1 MRKSRLAALLVVLIP
16 MLFSIGFSAWI
27 IVHEFVIQPVY
38 QEYIDDYFGT
48 SQTKTYTGGILLPD
62 QIFPIDGDRFPE
74 SDLSYQF
81 KLSSS
86 STWTNVVKDSTG
98 PIDVGTY
105 DIKVTVASLG
115 ETYDVTLIITP
126 KKVSID
132 TTNNNNIISLNY
144 DSAKRT
150 FDSMK
155 SDIALGVK
163 FLDETGNSI
172 EIPSDQYDISG
183 IQNGTFYYGS
193 LPSRI
198 STTNLSDT
206 ENSKVAGS
214 IYEAYVTFTKGNYEF
229 ISSINDF
236 VIFKYCTVKD
246 KDIDSGSFT
255 TLEDGIKGTLNMILL
270 GDSTNDS
277 KNIPNY
283 VISCFS
289 KITYVVN
296 NYGSLNY
303 NLRGNKIVVPY
314 DSSGTDKISA
324 DPGGTSPVYSVLY
337 IPESIILNVSN
348 GSSVTVGAKIGF
360 TNTPYQAAVGA
371 HGVVMN
377 HGTIN
382 VNSGC
387 TYNSYGFT
395 KGIGKI
401 NLYSG
406 STATDVFTTYD
417 WPGGSAAMSLV
428 SSVFPLTKWS
438 VYNISCK
445 TYIFA
450 NATYNAFTT
459 IYSSKIIVGYN
470 DFTVT
475 IIGNTSTSECMFRPS
490 SSTNTSDYVL
500 KYTEVQNDSITKSN
514 QIYGTIT
521 TVEVNGDYQDGNITI
536 KYLGNMGVST
546 STSKATPISNL
557 KIILNSGS
565 NLNISKASYIFM
577 NSSVVYVNNRAVL
590 NIGNSSAYF
599 AFLDGTKLVL
609 NGTLSGSGKIGGLI
623 ESTEIGAISTI
634 STYSVSYKV
643 MSNSASVSGTAD
655 AKGMFWDNGVV
666 EKNFKD
672 FGTGVFTTNNNN
684 SENAVVFE
692 FGTKYYTYT
701 INYYDKNGDAW
712 ELCATDSQNSLE
724 SSLVIDKSYTSE
736 LIKPFYEFDKWY
748 TDQSL
753 TNEFNGTTL
762 VGIENGIS
770 NLNLYANWNIKEY
783 TFTYNFY
790 YNDNSLSEDQVTII
804 NKLEKFTINNFV
816 DDILT
821 ISTQV
826 SYLGKTFVG
835 WYVGIKDVESGMINS
850 SLSKEDFSKL
860 LGNVGDATEI
870 PLYCEFIDSKTV
882 TFIHNCDGVTIDDAM
897 VMVGETFIIDDYL
910 KDFSNQLAIMNEKNS
925 NILVSQY
932 FKNNW
937 YYLDSNSDRVY
948 VTELEIT
955 DNVVLYAEWENKVQ
969 ITMNY
974 DFAYVNQPGVC
985 KRRLYYYK
993 PGQSFDINVLKS
1005 QIKSDIPTGFE
1016 FSGSTIYTNDGFSVA
1031 FSDTTINASA
1041 TYYAR
1046 LKIKVTWTWT
1056 NKGTKPNSTIMLDD
1070 VSQGSTDS
1078 SNQTITFDIESTNS
1092 KITITM
1098 SRYVIFQS
1106 QTTYNIMFL
1115 GKTLEIKNSTNAG
1128 DKTVTYSINAK
1139 STTLDGIIS

>member
-155 SDIALGVK
+155 NDIVSGVK
-163 FLDETGNSI
+163 FIDETGNSI

-198 STTNLSDT
+198 STTKLSDT

-246 KDIDSGSFT
+246 IDSGSFT
-255 TLEDGIKGTLNMILL
+255 TLEDGIKGSLNMILE
-270 GDSTNDS
+270 GDSTNVTS
-277 KNIPNY
+277 YI
-283 VISCFS
+283 ISCFS
-289 KITYVVN
+289 KITYVVK

-303 NLRGNKIVVPY
+303 SLKGNKVVVPY

-324 DPGGTSPVYSVLY
+324 DPGGNSPVYSVLY
-337 IPESIILNVSN
+337 IPENIILNVSN

-360 TNTPYQAAVGA
+360 TNTPHQAAVGA

-382 VNSGC
+382 VTSGC
-387 TYNSYGFT
+387 TYYSYGFT
-395 KGIGKI
+395 KGTGRI

-406 STATDVFTTYD
+406 SSATDVFRTYD
-417 WPGGSAAMSLV
+417 WPGGTQATKLAVLAT
-428 SSVFPLTKWS
+428 SSNKVFPLTKWS
-438 VYNISCK
+438 VYNISCE
-445 TYIFA
+445 TRIYT
-450 NATYNAFTT
+450 NAMYYAFTT
-459 IYSSKIIVGYN
+459 IYANSTYT

-475 IIGNTSTSECMFRPS
+475 VIGNSSSSECLFRPTS
-490 SSTNTSDYVL
+490 SSIASDYIL
-500 KYTEVQNDSITKSN
+500 KYTEITNDSITTNN
-514 QIYGTIT
+514 QSFDRIT
-521 TVEVNGDYQDGNITI
+521 TIEVNGDYQDGKVTI
-536 KYLGNMGVST
+536 NAGFSIST
-546 STSKATPISNL
+546 STSMATPISKMNIVL
-557 KIILNSGS
+557 KSGCV
-565 NLNISKASYIFM
+565 LNISSASYLFM
-577 NSSVVYVNNRAVL
+577 NNSILVAEKGSEININNS
-590 NIGNSSAYF
+590 NAYF
-599 AFLDGTKLVL
+599 VFFNGSKLIL
-609 NGTLSGSGKIGGLI
+609 NGLLKGSGKIGGYI
-623 ESTEIGAISTI
+623 DSTEIGAITTI
-634 STYSVSYKV
+634 STYSVSYRY
-643 MSNSASVSGTAD
+643 MDASSQKASDTAY
-655 AKGMFWDNGVV
+655 ANGKFWENGVV
-666 EKNFKD
+666 VDHKNFND
-672 FGTGVFTTNNNN
+672 VGTGVFVTNSNN
-684 SENAVVFE
+684 SEGAVVFE
-692 FGTKYYTYT
+692 LGTTYYEYT
-701 INYYDKNGDAW
+701 INFYDKDESNQW
-712 ELCATDSQNSLE
+712 ILKDSDSIISLDT
-724 SSLVIDKSYTSE
+724 SYVIDKSYTSE
-736 LIKPFYEFDKWY
+736 PTKQFYEFDKWY
-748 TDQSL
+748 TNQSL
-753 TNEFNGTTL
+753 TNEFNSITL
-762 VGIENGIS
+762 VNGT
-770 NLNLYANWNIKEY
+770 NNTCNLYANWNAKEY
-783 TFTYNFY
+783 TFTYSFY
-790 YNDNSLSEDQVTII
+790 YNDNTLSEDQVTIT

-826 SYLGKTFVG
+826 SYSGKTFVG
-835 WYVGIKDVESGMINS
+835 WYVGIKDIQSKIIYS
-850 SLSKEDFSKL
+850 SLSKANFSTL
-860 LGNVGDATEI
+860 LESLGDATEI

-925 NILVSQY
+925 NILVDQY
-932 FKNNW
+932 FTNNW
-937 YYLDSNSDRVY
+937 YYWDSNSERVY

-955 DNVVLYAEWENKVQ
+955 DNVVLYAEWEDKVT

-974 DFAYVNQPGVC
+974 DFAYVNQSGVC
-985 KRRLYYYK
+985 DRLLYYYH

-1005 QIKSDIPTGFE
+1005 QINSDIPTGFALRD
-1016 FSGSTIYTNDGFSVA
+1016 STIYTDSGFSVS
-1031 FSDTTINASA
+1031 FSETTINASA
-1041 TYYAR
+1041 TYYAK
-1046 LKIKVTWTWT
+1046 LNLNVTLNVQVSGSNNTHT
-1056 NKGTKPNSTIMLDD
+1056 INLDNS
-1070 VSQGSTDS
+1070 SQNDSFSIGS
-1078 SNQTITFDIESTNS
+1078 NNS
-1092 KITITM
+1092 EISIVVNNYANGFLLGGK
-1098 SRYVIFQS
+1098 
-1106 QTTYNIMFL
+1106 QTTYRLSYAGEYIEFKNNGDYFGTGSSTKAFSID
-1115 GKTLEIKNSTNAG
+1115 KNSTNL
-1128 DKTVTYSINAK
+1128 KN
-1139 STTLDGIIS
+1139 IIKMK